1 MTLVLDIHALHTL
14 PPSNINRD
22 DTGAP
27 KSAVFGGV
35 PRHRVSSQSWKRAI
49 RRDFESTLGPEQ
61 VGFRTKRVADLVAD
75 RVQELTKA
83 EGEEWDRERALD
95 AAKNLFTGA
104 GIKLTEAKVRDGEK
118 ERGAETGYLLFLSPR
133 QIDNAA
139 RKLVE
144 TEGAKPSK
152 KEAQALLDDA
162 HRVRA
167 GEQREHGER
176 RGRGDDHVGVA
187 RRKLLH
193 QRSVS
198 RFAELVVPLHG
209 DNQTGWP
216 SRGLE
221 VCHIGQASLL
231 AEIETGLRQAVK
243 AQHLDLVPQGGHRPR
258 LVSERLLRPGACVRS
273 GQHVCELH
281 AGSPPMLGADVSS
294 SAR

>member
-104 GIKLTEAKVRDGEK
+104 GIK
-118 ERGAETGYLLFLSPR
+118 P
-133 QIDNAA
+133 
-139 RKLVE
+139 
-144 TEGAKPSK
+144 P
-152 KEAQALLDDA
+152 
-162 HRVRA
+162 
-167 GEQREHGER
+167 
-176 RGRGDDHVGVA
+176 
-187 RRKLLH
+187 
-193 QRSVS
+193 
-198 RFAELVVPLHG
+198 
-209 DNQTGWP
+209 
-216 SRGLE
+216 
-221 VCHIGQASLL
+221 
-231 AEIETGLRQAVK
+231 
-243 AQHLDLVPQGGHRPR
+243 RPR
-258 LVSERLLRPGACVRS
+258 SRR
-273 GQHVCELH
+273 
-281 AGSPPMLGADVSS
+281 
-294 SAR
+294 